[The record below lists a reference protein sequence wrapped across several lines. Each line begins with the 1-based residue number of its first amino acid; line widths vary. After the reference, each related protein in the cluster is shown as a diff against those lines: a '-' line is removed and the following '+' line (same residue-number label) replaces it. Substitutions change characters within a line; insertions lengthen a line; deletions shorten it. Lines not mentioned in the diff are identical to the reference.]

1 MPLPNLRRGARLSKP
16 AWHFP
21 PRLGGIDYVTDRS
34 NAYFSDAP
42 VPKLVRELIQNSL
55 DAKHRGFDRPV
66 TVRFSETLVER
77 DLIGGDDLKNH
88 LRSCQERAEMEIGP
102 NLASAYSRALSVIE
116 QRTLPCLKVQDLGTT
131 GLDED
136 RWKALV
142 TQEGA
147 VSKNSG
153 APGGSFGI
161 GKNAILNVSDLQT
174 VFYGTRLVEGRR
186 GRVEKLQ
193 GKATLTGH
201 TDPCGSGED
210 LQHIGFY
217 SQQDF
222 SPVMG
227 RDIPTLFRLKET
239 GTAVFIMGF
248 NPRASDWVEQM
259 AAAAIENF
267 FHAIHHRR
275 LTVEIAALG
284 KGSVLI
290 DHQSID
296 HLFDQVA
303 PINRNA
309 VHYYRAI
316 RDCDEDDV
324 HLTKRFGGVGSL
336 KAYVA
341 FMEGAP
347 RRMAHINR
355 NGMLITDSRE
365 QKVNPLAPRARGL
378 WPDYVGVVLA
388 NTDAG
393 DLWLRRME
401 NASHDSLSSGHL
413 LDEGVR
419 KAADRSFKEIR
430 HALAEIIDSQAE
442 IHTYFETSNLD
453 ELADILPDEQ
463 NGPGTKAL
471 TASLVESRPARFSLG
486 DPDHDPDG
494 GGDEGDGSQ
503 GEPGEGNGSAEQD
516 SGEKQGQMATRSE
529 RSLDGPSALR
539 SVRFIPLSP
548 TEAIVA
554 FDPPPDEAGEVKLS
568 LAPAGS
574 DPDPRRL
581 PRVAIIEAT
590 MMGDEEF
597 PLTVA
602 DGQVTL
608 VTDSPH
614 RVTIKVVADGNLDQ
628 QAFRLR

>member
-1 MPLPNLRRGARLSKP
+1 MTKP

-21 PRLGGIDYVTDRS
+21 PRHGGIDYVNDRS
-34 NAYFSDAP
+34 SAYFKDAP

-66 TVRFSETLVER
+66 TVRFSETAVER
-77 DLIGGDDLKNH
+77 DLIGGDELENH
-88 LRSCQERAEMEIGP
+88 LRSCKERAETEIGP
-102 NLASAYSRALSVIE
+102 NLASTYSHALSVVERQTI
-116 QRTLPCLKVQDLGTT
+116 PCLKVQDLGTM
-131 GLDED
+131 GLNED

-147 VSKNSG
+147 VSKSSG

-161 GKNAILNVSDLQT
+161 GKNAILNVSDLKT
-174 VFYGTRLVEGRR
+174 VFYSTRLVEGRR

-201 TDPCGSGED
+201 TDPSGSGQD

-217 SQQDF
+217 SRHGS
-222 SPVMG
+222 SPVTG
-227 RDIPTLFRLKET
+227 REIPTFFRLKET

-248 NPRASDWVEQM
+248 NPHASDWVEQIV
-259 AAAAIENF
+259 AATIENF

-275 LTVEIAALG
+275 LTVEVSAREENP
-284 KGSVLI
+284 VLV
-290 DHQSID
+290 DHQTID
-296 HLFDQVA
+296 QLFDQIS

-309 VHYYRAI
+309 VHYYRTI
-316 RDCDEDDV
+316 RDCGEADV
-324 HLTKRFGGVGSL
+324 YLTQRFRGVGSL
-336 KAYVA
+336 RVCVA
-341 FMEGAP
+341 FTEGAP

-365 QKVNPLAPRARGL
+365 QKVNPLAPRARSL
-378 WPDYVGVVLA
+378 WPDYVGVVFA
-388 NTDAG
+388 DTDAG
-393 DLWLRRME
+393 DLWLRGME

-413 LDEGVR
+413 FDERDR
-419 KAADRSFKEIR
+419 KAADRTFKETR
-430 HALAEIIDSQAE
+430 QALAEIIESQAK

-453 ELADILPDEQ
+453 ELADVLPDEQ
-463 NGPGTKAL
+463 HGSGTKAL
-471 TASLVESRPARFSLG
+471 TASIIESRPARFGLG
-486 DPDHDPDG
+486 EADHDPDDDG
-494 GGDEGDGSQ
+494 EEAGDAQ
-503 GEPGEGNGSAEQD
+503 GERSEGGSGSAEENGRENQERKGIR
-516 SGEKQGQMATRSE
+516 SGK
-529 RSLDGPSALR
+529 SLDGRSVLR

-554 FDPPPDEAGEVKLS
+554 FDPPDHAVGEVRLS

-581 PRVAIIEAT
+581 PRVAIVEAT
-590 MMGDEEF
+590 MMGDEEI
-597 PLTVA
+597 PLAVT

-608 VTDSPH
+608 MADSPK
-614 RVTIKVVADGNLDQ
+614 RVTVKVVADGNLDQ